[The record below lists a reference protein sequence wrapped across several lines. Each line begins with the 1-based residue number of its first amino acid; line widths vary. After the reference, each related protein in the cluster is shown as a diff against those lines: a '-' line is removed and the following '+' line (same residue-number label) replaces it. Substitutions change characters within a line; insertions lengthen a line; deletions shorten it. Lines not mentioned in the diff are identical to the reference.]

1 MPAMKRLWKN
11 VGISAFIVGFASVV
25 GSACAHNDATIFIR
39 QVLEPA
45 VPTGTLCTYTADVT
59 QASESTGIV
68 DVSFPLT
75 SYTPE
80 VLVGN
85 QIVSQG
91 NMNALQAET
100 SRVFINGAITR
111 ITDLA
116 GDTSLIQMFSD
127 MCTNGDK
134 AACATGKALE
144 KTPSL
149 QPINPFSTVESTSID
164 PASGSTATYS
174 TLALTMIDGAT
185 INVMK
190 MYFENVYA
198 ISPATAFSS
207 SVQLITYTKAEGKT
221 QGGDTVESNEFEF
234 PVTFVYGGLVSNL
247 SNVDGTYCVLLSSTM
262 SSMAMTCISG
272 QDSAVE
278 LGAFPDPNVSPP
290 INTCGAAIPVGDAG

>member
-1 MPAMKRLWKN
+1 MKRLWKN
-11 VGISAFIVGFASVV
+11 VGISAFIVGFASIV
-25 GSACAHNDATIFIR
+25 GPACAHNDATIFIR
-39 QVLEPA
+39 QVLVPA
-45 VPTGTLCTYTADVT
+45 VPTGNLCTYTADVT
-59 QASESTGIV
+59 QASESTGLV

-85 QIVSQG
+85 QIFSQG

-100 SRVFINGAITR
+100 SRVFVNGAITR

-116 GDTSLIQMFSD
+116 GDTSLIEMFSN
-127 MCTNGDK
+127 MCKNNDK
-134 AACATGKALE
+134 AACATGRALE
-144 KTPSL
+144 NTPSL

-164 PASGSTATYS
+164 PASGATATYS
-174 TLALTMIDGAT
+174 DLALTMIDGAT

-207 SVQLITYTKAEGKT
+207 SIQLITYTKVEGKT

-234 PVTFVYGGLVSNL
+234 PVTFVYGGLITNLINVS
-247 SNVDGTYCVLLSSTM
+247 GTYCISVSSTM
-262 SSMAMTCISG
+262 STTQMTCTYG

-278 LGAFPDPNVSPP
+278 LGAFPDPNAMPP
-290 INTCGAAIPVGDAG
+290 VGTCGTSISVGDAG

>member
-1 MPAMKRLWKN
+1 MKRLWKN
-11 VGISAFIVGFASVV
+11 VGISAFVVGFASVV
-25 GSACAHNDATIFIR
+25 GSACAHNDASIFIR
-39 QVLEPA
+39 QVLVPA
-45 VPTGTLCTYTADVT
+45 VPTGTTCTYTADVT

-68 DVSFPLT
+68 DVSFPLS

-91 NMNALQAET
+91 STNSLQAET
-100 SRVFINGAITR
+100 SRVFVNGAITR

-116 GDTSLIQMFSD
+116 GDTSLVQMFST
-127 MCTNGDK
+127 MCSNGDK
-134 AACATGKALE
+134 AACATGRALE

-164 PASGSTATYS
+164 PASGATATYS

-185 INVMK
+185 INVMR
-190 MYFENVYA
+190 MYFENVYD

-234 PVTFVYGGLVSNL
+234 PVTFVYGGLIQNL
-247 SNVDGTYCVLLSSTM
+247 EDVDGTYCIGTTSSSTTTQ
-262 SSMAMTCISG
+262 MTCVYG
-272 QDSAVE
+272 QDSAVQ
-278 LGAFPDPNVSPP
+278 LGGFPDSNITPL
-290 INTCGAAIPVGDAG
+290 IGTCGASSLSVGDAG